1 MKVSVYKPAQGGWDI
16 ATDVEKNYPF
26 SVQLLSE
33 LPTEIA
39 KEEVLVVYAER
50 ISVDLVQELKYLDR
64 EYILILAAS
73 QEGDSTIASL
83 TDYSMLMRRTGCVRV
98 FREEQDRAKFISELP
113 RMIELI
119 KINEIAADLA
129 RNEWNLLRHIYR
141 GINGKKA
148 VISYQLFGE
157 SGESTFDVNLSRL
170 RKKLQDPK
178 IGNDFIRI
186 HSKNSRVYATTKL
199 SDYAI
204 DSSFFLEAMEADGQY
219 LESLK
224 SAKSNVESIADSKLA
239 S

>member
-1 MKVSVYKPAQGGWDI
+1 MKISVYKPTHGGWDI
-16 ATDVEKNYPF
+16 VSEVQKNYPF
-26 SVQLLSE
+26 TV
-33 LPTEIA
+33 
-39 KEEVLVVYAER
+39 EVLGEIPTTIDKDEVLIVYADRVSIE
-50 ISVDLVQELKYLDR
+50 LAQQLKYLDR
-64 EYILILAAS
+64 EFLLIITEN
-73 QEGDSTIASL
+73 QESAGTIASL
-83 TDYSMLMRRTGCVRV
+83 TDYSMLMRRTGCVKVYRDSS
-98 FREEQDRAKFISELP
+98 DRAKVISELP

-119 KINEIAADLA
+119 KINEIAAELA

-141 GINGKKA
+141 AINGKKA
-148 VISYQLFGE
+148 VLSYQLFGE

-219 LESLK
+219 LDSLK
-224 SAKSNVESIADSKLA
+224 STTPRKLDSQLA